1 MNITEQKKRLRER
14 IAKKKQSYSQ
24 RELLNFSEEVIST
37 LELTE
42 VFQNAKNVLAYYSMS
57 DEVNTHEWLKKH
69 GLQKHFLLP
78 VVNNGELILKK
89 FVSEE
94 SMSTSA
100 YGIKEPVGDTF
111 PESEYDK
118 IDLVIVPGV
127 AFDRTLN

>member
-14 IAKKKQSYSQ
+14 IAQKKQSYSQ

-42 VFQNAKNVLAYYSMS
+42 VFQNAKVVLAYYSMS
-57 DEVNTHEWLKKH
+57 DEVSTHEWIKKYC
-69 GLQKHFLLP
+69 LQKHFLLP

-118 IDLVIVPGV
+118 IDLSFSKSPK
-127 AFDRTLN
+127 